1 MNSHLF
7 VTKLFYSCH
16 QIKEGQCAFLAYLT
30 ETMGYRMK
38 NFSKKCGLAVL
49 STLVVSSLHAAVV
62 PDTQKNSSWFNEG
75 QAAIQK
81 QLALTPKNRAKN
93 VILFVGDGL
102 GVSTITAGRIFA
114 GQKLGISGEEHQL
127 SFDRCPIAPKSKLTI
142 RISKLQTQQAP

>member
-1 MNSHLF
+1 
-7 VTKLFYSCH
+7 
-16 QIKEGQCAFLAYLT
+16 
-30 ETMGYRMK
+30 MK

-127 SFDRCPIAPKSKLTI
+127 SFDRMPYSAQVKTYNTNQ
-142 RISKLQTQQAP
+142 QTPDSAGTMTAMMAGVKNQSWSH